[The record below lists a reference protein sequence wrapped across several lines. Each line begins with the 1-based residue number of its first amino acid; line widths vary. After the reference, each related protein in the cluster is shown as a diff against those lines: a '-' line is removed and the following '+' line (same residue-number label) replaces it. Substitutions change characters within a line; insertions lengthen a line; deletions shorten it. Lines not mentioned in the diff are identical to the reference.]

1 MAKFLDKKQRVIDF
15 QLTPYGKHRLSVGRL
30 KPAYYA
36 FFDTGVMYDSNY
48 AGFEEVQTKIH
59 ERIKDETQFLEGILS
74 FEEAENSVPPGGYQG
89 GDSDSAAALIM
100 PLYNPDTGMF
110 TGDIAIEVGTAA
122 YDVINELVEYVR
134 GTFGSPDAEERRLAE
149 INRVR
154 TEALALGILSDAQS
168 AALSTDNIYTEW
180 SLLTARTQNK
190 TISLFDLD
198 IIPEQHVPKPNILSF
213 ESSIGD
219 ARFEGE
225 NTQAAPAFKLLT
237 CQGEINSVKEK
248 DTSKYDFSIAEK
260 DNEVKQFNIPQ
271 IDITTNY
278 TLEISSPSGFL
289 TEETPSDFFLETA
302 QFADGN
308 TIKLKKN
315 DVVLYAEEVNTELLT
330 ENFEV
335 EVFEMIEDAGVAVKA
350 TGTLSLATPG
360 ELQVGDTLTID
371 DGNTSVVFE
380 IVDNTKTDIAR
391 AKGFLPGR
399 VGVIKSTEYKIGGS
413 STDSGGVSY
422 NRKGTIYNLISAIRQ
437 DSGDTYLGYPTPS
450 LAGTKSDGTLDY
462 TAGRCR
468 RGRDAPV
475 GCYAGRHN
483 LKVSLP
489 TSAINDLID
498 HSFAGGGYD
507 FIITN
512 ENTTVGDIN
521 TLIQSDA
528 DTRIITT
535 GFAGGYVTEGTELK
549 RKYFADSVEQIVNG
563 YMISANEAQI
573 ENPSVTQNSV
583 EYYFN
588 LLTDDQVS
596 AKIACS
602 CASTFNRDSYYIDI
616 DFNCIDE
623 LEDDARQ
630 QVYYDIYGSATA
642 PEICNLPSVAQENE
656 FDTLIPD
663 TDDECEDNQ

>member
-15 QLTPYGKHRLSVGRL
+15 QLTPYGKHRLSVGQL

-89 GDSDSAAALIM
+89 GDSDSVAALILA
-100 PLYNPDTGMF
+100 LYDPATGAE
-110 TGDIAIEVGTAA
+110 TGELAIETGTAA
-122 YDVINELVEYVR
+122 YEFISELVEFARDEGVAP
-134 GTFGSPDAEERRLAE
+134 GAEERRRAE
-149 INRVR
+149 IRR
-154 TEALALGILSDAQS
+154 ARQEGAERGILTDAQY
-168 AALSTDNIYTEW
+168 AALDPDNMFTSN
-180 SLLTARTQNK
+180 SLRFATTRNK
-190 TISLFDLD
+190 TTSLFDLD
-198 IIPEQHVPKPNILSF
+198 IVPQQHVPKPNILSF

-399 VGVIKSTEYKIGGS
+399 VGVIKSTQYKIGGS

-468 RGRDAPV
+468 RGRGAPA

-489 TSAINDLID
+489 TSAINNLID

-528 DTRIITT
+528 GTRIITT
-535 GFAGGYVTEGTELK
+535 GFADGYVTEGTELK

-656 FDTLIPD
+656 FDALIPD
-663 TDDECEDNQ
+663 TDDECEDNE